1 MILRVAWF
9 EPMPPEVEAEMLTN
23 LRVRFRAALQAQP
36 GYVSAYWGRAANG
49 SWISASLW
57 DSREAVEEAGK
68 HANAVPLVPG
78 QRAELIPSPTSVE
91 GYDLIEEG

>member
-9 EPMPPEVEAEMLTN
+9 DPMAPEVEAEMLNN

-57 DSREAVEEAGK
+57 ESRDAVEEAGNR
-68 HANAVPLVPG
+68 ANAVPLVPG
-78 QRAELIPSPTSVE
+78 QRAELIPSPNSVE
-91 GYDLIEEG
+91 VYEVIEEG